1 MVMVK
6 PPIALLDLRSA
17 AAQRPHGDTTA
28 QRGHHSVS
36 CALTGPHLAA
46 EMEDEGR
53 SIPGARRPAATRS
66 RGDRKAGAG
75 GTALRQSF
83 MGMMDYHR
91 SDGYN
96 YSILQTNFGSLGA
109 PREKANDYDR

>member
-28 QRGHHSVS
+28 PRGHHFGELCSGGAS
-36 CALTGPHLAA
+36 PRCRDG
-46 EMEDEGR
+46 GR
-53 SIPGARRPAATRS
+53 ISGARRPAATRS